1 MMEAFRRKAR
11 TRVWGVGRETH
22 GSGSAAC
29 WLALLLALTGGA
41 RAQTIGE
48 LAVFGDNVADPGNIP
63 ALLEAGNQA
72 GLGPV
77 DTNFPPSPPYFG
89 NRYSNGPVAAELLP
103 GLPGIEADSVVNL
116 AVGNAFSAQLPVSLA
131 GGVLIGNGSSIPGPI
146 GRGLAALNETDI
158 TSRVNAYLSSR
169 QQFAPDDLMLIYMS
183 ANDGALALNTIG
195 LTGLTGAE
203 AQNLILQGATANAR
217 NTVAAAG
224 QLVAA
229 GAQQVVLANLPD
241 IGATPAAAAGGLAG
255 VAAASGFS
263 QVANDALAQGAAQLA
278 TDTGAVITVFDSFTL
293 LNDITANPGRYGL
306 TDTTNPCLA
315 VPTCVGDPSQADQFL
330 FWDSFFPTARVQSIA
345 AAALA
350 DTINA
355 PKTLA
360 SQAETTRY
368 AAEKFAQSLLS
379 DLGRQDHEQTPAGW
393 RLRLAYDRFD
403 WQRDGETFAFG
414 YDAQL
419 DRITLAAE
427 FIGSEM
433 TAGLALSSDR
443 GDVDH
448 RGIAASHD
456 FDSLRFGAFLARHGE
471 NWSIGVAV
479 HFADEELDN
488 IRRVT
493 GVAGQIATG
502 ESDGD
507 SLSLLLQMQRSYDW
521 NRWRLSP
528 TLRLGY
534 SESELDEYLE
544 TGAVAMNQRVG
555 DRRATNNFAEVGISA
570 SSAWSTQSGGGWRLR
585 PLASLFYR
593 SQLGD
598 RSQEINSRLATVQEV
613 VRTFAI
619 DTPDDDYWRL
629 ALALEADL
637 SERLSL
643 QLGGTLEEGANRLD
657 GYSAG
662 LSLQYQW

>member
-1 MMEAFRRKAR
+1 MMERTQPTQRERASVVARR
-11 TRVWGVGRETH
+11 GRLSIGATL
-22 GSGSAAC
+22 
-29 WLALLLALTGGA
+29 WLTLLLIASGAA

-89 NRYSNGPVAAELLP
+89 NRFSNGPVAAELLP
-103 GLPGIEADSVVNL
+103 GLPGIEADSIVNL

-146 GRGLAALNETDI
+146 GRGLAALNETDV

-169 QQFAPDDLMLIYMS
+169 PQLAPDDLMLIYMS

-203 AQNLILQGATANAR
+203 AQNLILQGARTNAR

-229 GAQQVVLANLPD
+229 GARQVVLANLPD

-255 VAAASGFS
+255 VAAATGFS

-278 TDTGAVITVFDSFTL
+278 ADTGAVVTVFDSFTL

-315 VPTCVGDPSQADQFL
+315 VPSCVADPGQADQFL
-330 FWDSFFPTARVQSIA
+330 FWDTFFPTARVQSIA

-360 SQAETTRY
+360 AQSEAARY
-368 AAEKFAQSLLS
+368 AAEKFVQSLLS
-379 DLGRQDHEQTPAGW
+379 DLDARAGEQGPDGW
-393 RLRLAYDRFD
+393 RVRLAYDRVD
-403 WQRDGETFAFG
+403 WQRDGDTLAFG

-419 DRITLAAE
+419 DRVTLAAE
-427 FIGSEM
+427 FIGSEL
-433 TAGLALSSDR
+433 TAGVAVSSDR
-443 GDVDH
+443 GDVAH

-456 FDSLRFGAFLARHGE
+456 MDSLRLGAFLARHTDS
-471 NWSIGVAV
+471 WSMAMAV
-479 HFADEELDN
+479 HFGDDELDN
-488 IRRVT
+488 IRRST
-493 GVAGQIATG
+493 GVAGQVAAG
-502 ESDGD
+502 ASDGD
-507 SLSLLLQMQRSYDW
+507 SLSLLLQMQRHYEW
-521 NRWRLSP
+521 NRWRLAP

-544 TGAVAMNQRVG
+544 SGAVAMNQRVS
-555 DRRATNNFAEVGISA
+555 DRRSTNSFAELGLSA
-570 SSAWSTQSGGGWRLR
+570 ASAWSEENGAGLRLR
-585 PLASLFYR
+585 PTASLFYR

-598 RSQEINSRLATVQEV
+598 RSQQVNSRLATVQEV
-613 VRTFAI
+613 VRSFSIEA
-619 DTPDDDYWRL
+619 PDDDYWRL
-629 ALALEADL
+629 ALALEAAV
-637 SERLSL
+637 SERLSV
-643 QLGGTLEEGANRLD
+643 QLGGIVEQGASRLD

-662 LSLQYQW
+662 LSVQYQW